1 MHLTDLYNTYRADT
15 PERNEYP
22 QLLLRLP
29 FLRHWSRFSRLF
41 VIRSLDA
48 LLISFPTILVVYVP
62 ILLDT
67 FGIWIPLVIFLSFLP
82 L

>member
-1 MHLTDLYNTYRADT
+1 MHPTDLYNTYRADT

-29 FLRHWSRFSRLF
+29 LLRHLSRFSPLF

-48 LLISFPTILVVYVP
+48 LLISIPTVLVVYVP
-62 ILLDT
+62 ILLDA
-67 FGIWIPLVIFLSFLP
+67 FGIWIPLVIFFPFLP